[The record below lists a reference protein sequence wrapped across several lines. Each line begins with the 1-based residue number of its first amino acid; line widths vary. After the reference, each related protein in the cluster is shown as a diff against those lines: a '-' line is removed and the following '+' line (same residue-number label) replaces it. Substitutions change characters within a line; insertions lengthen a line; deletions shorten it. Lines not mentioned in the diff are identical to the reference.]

1 MKQLIG
7 KDIGSYIFNPAAK
20 TITLIGISPITLEQI
35 LTITNTTDGIM
46 IYCFANA
53 SLGGTVSNN
62 ILTLTYDTTSMS
74 ANDAL
79 QIYVDLPI
87 SVAQKTAEMTDN
99 YTHLLLER
107 MCTLLAPLATQDG
120 AQRQRISVDSF
131 SATISTVSTLNTI
144 TNAVPLGNL
153 ATMGGV
159 DPRFLFIENAR
170 NSYSNGIRRNL
181 NFS

>member
-1 MKQLIG
+1 
-7 KDIGSYIFNPAAK
+7 
-20 TITLIGISPITLEQI
+20 
-35 LTITNTTDGIM
+35 
-46 IYCFANA
+46 
-53 SLGGTVSNN
+53 
-62 ILTLTYDTTSMS
+62 MS